1 MMKPFLFFCAGVM
14 IAVSIVAQT
23 VPQKLA
29 KAVTAFEA
37 DSQMRHA
44 ILGFCVVDS
53 KTGKPV
59 YEHHSQIGLAP
70 ASTQKLFT
78 SAAALEIL
86 GPKYQYVTQM
96 QFMSPVRRQGMMQ
109 ARLEITGS
117 GDPTFGSWR
126 YKGTSDTA
134 ILNKWVSAI
143 KAMGIQ
149 EIKGKIDVYDYHFR
163 EETGIPGGYIWE
175 DMGNYYGAG
184 TSLLNWHE
192 NQYDLFF
199 NAGTTGEPAKID
211 KIVPA
216 QKQLAFENEVVA
228 GEPGSG
234 DNAYIYSAPFST
246 KAYVTGTIP
255 PGRKSFSISGS
266 MPDPA
271 YTFATA
277 LRDEL
282 IKNGIRI
289 DTTVITSRDHLDVA
303 MATPTYEDIPGGRHQ
318 SPTLDSIVY
327 WFLRRSI
334 NLYGEALVKTI
345 GKEATYHYS
354 IDSGLVRIKDFW
366 VQHGIDRAA
375 LHIED
380 GSGLSPQ
387 NRVTTDAMVKVL
399 QYAKTRPW
407 YNAFYIA
414 LPDYNGMKMKSG
426 SIGGARAFA
435 GYHKA
440 KDGKEYTYAIIV
452 NNYDG
457 SSGEAVKKLY
467 KVLDVLK

>member
-1 MMKPFLFFCAGVM
+1 MRPFLLFFAGLILV
-14 IAVSIVAQT
+14 AGSKAQT

-29 KAVTAFEA
+29 NAIAVFEA

-53 KTGKPV
+53 KTGNPV
-59 YEHHSQIGLAP
+59 YEHHSQTGLAP

-78 SAAALEIL
+78 SAAALELL
-86 GPKYQYVTQM
+86 GQKYQYVTQM
-96 QFMSPVRRQGMMQ
+96 VFIKPSRRDSVMQGQ
-109 ARLEITGS
+109 LEIDGS

-134 ILNKWVSAI
+134 ILRKWVSAI
-143 KAMGIQ
+143 KGMGIK
-149 EIKGKIDVYDYHFR
+149 EVKGKIDVYDYHFR
-163 EETGIPGGYIWE
+163 EEAGIPEGYIWQ
-175 DMGNYYGAG
+175 DIGNYYGAG

-192 NQYDLFF
+192 NQYDVHFSSG
-199 NAGTTGEPAKID
+199 ATGKPAVIE

-216 QKQLAFENEVVA
+216 QKQVVFENEVLVGA
-228 GEPGSG
+228 PGSG
-234 DNAYIYSAPFST
+234 DNAYIYCAPFST
-246 KAYVTGTIP
+246 KAYMAGTIP
-255 PGRKSFSISGS
+255 PAQKSFSISGS
-266 MPDPA
+266 MPDAA

-282 IKNGIRI
+282 LKNKVKI
-289 DTTVITSRDHLDVA
+289 DTTVLTSRDHVESIEA
-303 MATPTYEDIPGGRHQ
+303 VPAFEAVPGSKHF
-318 SPTLDSIVY
+318 SPTMDSIVY
-327 WFLRRSI
+327 WFLKRSI

-345 GKEATYHYS
+345 GKEATQYYAL
-354 IDSGLVRIKDFW
+354 DSGLLQVKDFW
-366 VQHGIDRAA
+366 EKQGIERSA
-375 LHIED
+375 LHIVD

-407 YNAFYIA
+407 YDAFYYA
-414 LPDYNGMKMKSG
+414 LPEYNGMKMKSG

-435 GYHKA
+435 GYHTA
-440 KDGKEYTYAIIV
+440 KDGKEYAYAIIV

>member
-1 MMKPFLFFCAGVM
+1 MKLFLLLFAGLMV
-14 IAVSIVAQT
+14 VAGSQAQS

-29 KAVTAFEA
+29 AAVAAFEA

-44 ILGFCVVDS
+44 ILGFCVVDG

-59 YEHHSQIGLAP
+59 YEYNAQIGLAP

-86 GPKYQYVTQM
+86 GQKFQYTTQLIFIKPSKRDSVM
-96 QFMSPVRRQGMMQ
+96 QGQ
-109 ARLEITGS
+109 LEIAGS

-134 ILNKWVSAI
+134 ILRKWVNGI
-143 KAMGIQ
+143 KAMGIKQ
-149 EIKGKIDVYDYHFR
+149 VKGMIDVFDFHFR
-163 EETGIPGGYIWE
+163 EEVGIPEGYIWQ

-192 NQYDLFF
+192 NQYDVYFSSG
-199 NAGTTGEPAKID
+199 ATGTPAVIEKI
-211 KIVPA
+211 IPA
-216 QKQLAFENEVVA
+216 QKQVAFENTVTA
-228 GEPGSG
+228 GKPGSG

-246 KAYVTGTIP
+246 KAYIAGTIP
-255 PGRKSFSISGS
+255 PAQKFFSISGS
-266 MPDPA
+266 MPDAA

-282 IKNGIRI
+282 LKNNVKI
-289 DTTVITSRDHLDVA
+289 DSTVLTARNHVESVGEIPLFEEVPGSRHL
-303 MATPTYEDIPGGRHQ
+303 

-327 WFLRRSI
+327 WFLKRSI

-345 GKEATYHYS
+345 GKEATYHYTL
-354 IDSGLVRIKDFW
+354 DSGLVRIKDFW
-366 VQHGIDRAA
+366 AKNGIEKSAV
-375 LHIED
+375 HMVD

-387 NRVTTDAMVKVL
+387 NRVTTNAMVKVL

-407 YNAFYIA
+407 YSAFYYA
-414 LPDYNGMKMKSG
+414 LPEYNGMKMKSG
-426 SIGGARAFA
+426 SIGGARAFG
-435 GYHKA
+435 GYHTA
-440 KDGKEYTYAIIV
+440 KDGNEYIYSIIV

-457 SSGEAVKKLY
+457 SSGDAVKKLY